1 MSKKKQLRNITKET
15 LKSIITLKGTEADM
29 EQKTKVPFFA
39 NSWKNRQITSECSQ
53 ATHGHSLDG

>member
-39 NSWKNRQITSECSQ
+39 NSWKNR
-53 ATHGHSLDG
+53 